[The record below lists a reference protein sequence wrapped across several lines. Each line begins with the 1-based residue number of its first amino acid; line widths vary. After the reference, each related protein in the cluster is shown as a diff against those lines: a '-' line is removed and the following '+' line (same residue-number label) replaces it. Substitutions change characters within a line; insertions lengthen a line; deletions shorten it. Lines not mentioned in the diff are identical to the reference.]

1 SSDVCSSYLDCKVY
15 VRKIDVLGCVF
26 LLKWEYTCCTRAQQ
40 KTMLKDESKMK
51 KILIVSMSLF
61 LLVLAGCSPQ
71 PLQTIGSTKY
81 FVKVD
86 DAGEKQEIEEA
97 DTVRYEYNLVGYDK
111 DGEKKDLLFTA
122 GKELKQGAFLQ
133 VYYKEDEVITFEEV
147 EEGEVP
153 EQAIAS
159 LNENN

>member
-1 SSDVCSSYLDCKVY
+1 MEVYLLYK
-15 VRKIDVLGCVF
+15 GTT
-26 LLKWEYTCCTRAQQ
+26 E
-40 KTMLKDESKMK
+40 TMLKDGSKMK
-51 KILIVSMSLF
+51 KILIVSMSLL
-61 LLVLAGCSPQ
+61 LLVLVGCSPQ

-86 DAGEKQEIEEA
+86 DAGEKQEIEEE
-97 DTVRYEYNLVGYDK
+97 DMTRYEYNLAGYDE

-147 EEGEVP
+147 DEDEVP

>member
-1 SSDVCSSYLDCKVY
+1 MEVYLLYK
-15 VRKIDVLGCVF
+15 GTT
-26 LLKWEYTCCTRAQQ
+26 E
-40 KTMLKDESKMK
+40 TMLKDGSKMK
-51 KILIVSMSLF
+51 KILIVSMSL
-61 LLVLAGCSPQ
+61 LVLVLVGCSPQ

-86 DAGEKQEIEEA
+86 DEVEKKEIEEE
-97 DTVRYEYNLVGYDK
+97 DMTRYEYNLEEYEEEE
-111 DGEKKDLLFTA
+111 EKEDLLFTA
-122 GKELKQGAFLQ
+122 RKELKQGAFLQ

-147 EEGEVP
+147 DEDEVP

>member
-1 SSDVCSSYLDCKVY
+1 
-15 VRKIDVLGCVF
+15 
-26 LLKWEYTCCTRAQQ
+26 
-40 KTMLKDESKMK
+40 MK

-147 EEGEVP
+147 EEDEVP